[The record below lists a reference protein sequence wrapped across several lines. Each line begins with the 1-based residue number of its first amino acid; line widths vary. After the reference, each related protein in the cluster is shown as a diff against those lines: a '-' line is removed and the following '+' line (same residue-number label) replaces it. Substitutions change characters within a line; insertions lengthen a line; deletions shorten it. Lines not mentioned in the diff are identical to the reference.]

1 MTPTD
6 VQVFIRSE
14 IAQEMYDYLKQRIS
28 CQKNQKMKTR
38 NPWNKASIAYW
49 QDSAGMEYKKAYGFV
64 LHECM
69 GLFGI
74 EDTVRNF

>member
-1 MTPTD
+1 
-6 VQVFIRSE
+6 
-14 IAQEMYDYLKQRIS
+14 
-28 CQKNQKMKTR
+28 MKTS

-49 QDSAGMEYKKAYGFV
+49 QDSAGMDYKKAYGFV